1 MDYALFGLLLCSSFF
16 FSSSETSFFKLSG
29 LQLAEFKGAKTG
41 VRRRIS
47 QLRSNPRDLLITV
60 LLGNE
65 LTNIAISIVGAS
77 IISRLTNHWGLSIIA
92 QALFSSLVV
101 VPLLLIG
108 GEITPKTVASFIPT
122 AIASAAAYPLS
133 LFSWLVTPVKRALGW
148 ISEGIVRRLS
158 PANAE
163 PQLLDERG
171 FKALV
176 DAGALEGEVEHEE
189 RALIHNAFHFGDLE
203 VRAVMTAWDKVL
215 KVDAAA
221 PTADALRLVNAE
233 GYSRMPMTRG
243 GGVVGA
249 LYAKDLLPYR
259 WGERPLP
266 SMDSLRRDVLFTT
279 PKTKLNTLM
288 DRFKRDRKH
297 FAVVVNARNE
307 PVGVCTMDDLL
318 QVLFG
323 PIEEGEVRP

>member
-1 MDYALFGLLLCSSFF
+1 MDYALFCLLLCSSFF
-16 FSSSETSFFKLSG
+16 FSGSETSFFKLTG
-29 LQLAEFKGAKTG
+29 LQLAEFKEAKSG

-47 QLRSNPRDLLITV
+47 QLRNNPRDLLITV

-65 LTNIAISIVGAS
+65 LTNIAISIVGAG
-77 IISRLTNHWGLSIIA
+77 IISRFTHDWGMSLIA
-92 QALFSSLVV
+92 QAMFSSLVV
-101 VPLLLIG
+101 VPVLLIT

-122 AIASAAAYPLS
+122 PFATLAAYPLS
-133 LFSWLVTPVKRALGW
+133 IFSWLVTPIKRALGW
-148 ISEGIVRRLS
+148 ASGLIVKRFAPQGEG
-158 PANAE
+158 

-176 DAGALEGEVEHEE
+176 DAGAEGGAVEHEE
-189 RALIHNAFHFGDLE
+189 RVLIHNAFHFGDLD
-203 VRAVMTAWDKVL
+203 VRVVMTPWEKVL

-221 PTADALRLVNAE
+221 PTAEALRVVNTE
-233 GYSRMPMTRG
+233 GYSRMPMLHSG
-243 GGVVGA
+243 VVVGA

-259 WGERPLP
+259 WGEQPLP
-266 SMDSLRRDVLFTT
+266 SMQALRREVIFTT

-297 FAVVVNARNE
+297 FAVVINARNE

-323 PIEEGEVRP
+323 PIEEGELR

>member
-16 FSSSETSFFKLSG
+16 FSGSETSFFKLSG
-29 LQLAEFKGAKTG
+29 LQLAEFKEAKSG

-47 QLRSNPRDLLITV
+47 QLRDNPRDLLITV

-77 IISRLTNHWGLSIIA
+77 IISRFTSEWGMSLIA
-92 QALFSSLVV
+92 QAMFSSTIV
-101 VPLLLIG
+101 VPLLLIA
-108 GEITPKTVASFIPT
+108 GEITPKTVASFVPT
-122 AIASAAAYPLS
+122 IFATLAAYPLAA
-133 LFSWLVTPVKRALGW
+133 FSWLVTPIKRVLAWASG
-148 ISEGIVRRLS
+148 IIVRRFAPHS
-158 PANAE
+158 EE

-176 DAGALEGEVEHEE
+176 DAGAEEGELEHEE
-189 RALIHNAFHFGDLE
+189 RVLIHNAFHFGDLD
-203 VRAVMTAWDKVL
+203 VRVVMTPWDQVL
-215 KVDAAA
+215 KVDGAA
-221 PTADALRLVNAE
+221 PTAEALRLVNME
-233 GYSRMPMTRG
+233 GYSRMPMIHSG
-243 GGVVGA
+243 VVVGA

-259 WGERPLP
+259 WSDRPLP
-266 SMDSLRRDVLFTT
+266 SMQELRRDVIFTT

-297 FAVVVNARNE
+297 FAVVINARNE

-323 PIEEGEVRP
+323 PIEEGEVSL